1 MIKRLI
7 LVLVVVTLVSCSA
20 NSPKPAAGVSGLP
33 NNTYRPDSTI
43 TPTPFFP
50 ADTLYPGYEY
60 VKIVTPTPIYIPPTE
75 TPTPDLASIM
85 PGLVTTPSE
94 LGPVDYQAPFPYV
107 TDNDTITFLLLGSDI
122 RSTGSFRTDVMI
134 IVAFRPSLG
143 QITLISIPRD
153 LWVYIPTQGMQRIN
167 TAYLKGETTG
177 YPGKGPGLVRDTI
190 LYNLGIR
197 IDHVAMV
204 DFNGFKKIIDTIG
217 GVDVPVACQFTD
229 WHLIDPSYD
238 QQNENNW
245 ENYTI
250 GPGIIHMD
258 GELALWYARSRK
270 QSSDFD
276 RGRRQQEIL
285 RTVFTKMLQVSSITK
300 LPELYDNFKETINT
314 DISLSMI
321 LELAPFVFKL
331 NSADIRSFYIRP
343 PLVFSWTTSGGAYVL
358 SPHTAELQ
366 AMLKEAMSPST
377 KIETVNPITIEIR
390 NGTLNTGWDR
400 LAMERL
406 NYAGYQATIIPYDQ
420 NNLPNTFLFDLNTNI
435 DEADQQFLTSLL
447 GLSSSALILQP
458 IADTAVNY
466 SLVLGSDYNPC
477 FKPELINP

>member
-1 MIKRLI
+1 
-7 LVLVVVTLVSCSA
+7 
-20 NSPKPAAGVSGLP
+20 
-33 NNTYRPDSTI
+33 
-43 TPTPFFP
+43 
-50 ADTLYPGYEY
+50 
-60 VKIVTPTPIYIPPTE
+60 
-75 TPTPDLASIM
+75 
-85 PGLVTTPSE
+85 
-94 LGPVDYQAPFPYV
+94 
-107 TDNDTITFLLLGSDI
+107 
-122 RSTGSFRTDVMI
+122 
-134 IVAFRPSLG
+134 
-143 QITLISIPRD
+143 
-153 LWVYIPTQGMQRIN
+153 
-167 TAYLKGETTG
+167 
-177 YPGKGPGLVRDTI
+177 
-190 LYNLGIR
+190 
-197 IDHVAMV
+197 
-204 DFNGFKKIIDTIG
+204 
-217 GVDVPVACQFTD
+217 
-229 WHLIDPSYD
+229 
-238 QQNENNW
+238 
-245 ENYTI
+245 
-250 GPGIIHMD
+250 
-258 GELALWYARSRK
+258 
-270 QSSDFD
+270 
-276 RGRRQQEIL
+276 
-285 RTVFTKMLQVSSITK
+285 
-300 LPELYDNFKETINT
+300 
-314 DISLSMI
+314 MI

-435 DEADQQFLTSLL
+435 DETDQQFLTSLL